1 MAVNKVDPTIESIIR
16 ELESLSNPSAL
27 GGMASFGIT
36 PGRAYGVAIP
46 ELRRMA
52 KHIGRDHELAAHLWF
67 HG

>member
-1 MAVNKVDPTIESIIR
+1 MTIKADLSMESIIG
-16 ELESLSNPSAL
+16 ELESLSDPSAF